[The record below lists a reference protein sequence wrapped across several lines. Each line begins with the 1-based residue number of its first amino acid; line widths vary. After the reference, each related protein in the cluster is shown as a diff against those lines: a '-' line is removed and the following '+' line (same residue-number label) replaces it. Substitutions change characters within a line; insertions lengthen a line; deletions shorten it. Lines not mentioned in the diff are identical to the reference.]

1 MSDIYTPDQ
10 IEAACRKCGGT
21 WVKRRNLRRNM
32 RQVTNQ
38 TIDRMIAEKRRE
50 VRAMISSP
58 EGEKRALY
66 AEITRLEIMKYD

>member
-50 VRAMISSP
+50 I
-58 EGEKRALY
+58 
-66 AEITRLEIMKYD
+66 